1 MASQAQDLERYEQR
15 LRSEEA
21 DAREHLAHA
30 EQELEDTEQ
39 DGVPDNVDRA
49 VQTTVRDEVLRRIER
64 YRLHLGEV
72 QRALGRI
79 EAGTYGLCAVDGE
92 PIEPARLEAIPW
104 AEYCLAHQPESASPG
119 DTPTL

>member
-1 MASQAQDLERYEQR
+1 MASQGQDLERYEQR

-30 EQELEDTEQ
+30 ERELEDTGR
-39 DGVPDNVDRA
+39 DGVPDNVDLA
-49 VQTTVRDEVLRRIER
+49 VQTTVRDEVLRRIDR
-64 YRLHLGEV
+64 YRLHLAEV

-92 PIEPARLEAIPW
+92 PIEPARLDAIPW
-104 AEYCLAHQPESASPG
+104 AEYCLAHQPESAAPG
-119 DTPTL
+119 NTPTL